1 MAELKKVIDETLAS
15 GLERPDAWVAVQD
28 AGIDCDVNEF
38 RSAYRRAQ
46 YTYNKKQQDKAP
58 NVKPKVKIKAKAKK

>member
-1 MAELKKVIDETLAS
+1 MAELKKVIDDTLAS

-38 RSAYRRAQ
+38 RSVYRRAQ
-46 YTYNKKQQDKAP
+46 HAYNDKQQAKAQ
-58 NVKPKVKIKAKAKK
+58 PKVKIKAKAKK